1 MYNFY
6 SLPLHLLEVAEYD
19 FDIGL
24 FEINEILISQA
35 FFGRVRKYKLMSG
48 ETGCVVASTDV
59 KLSFA
64 APIANFLKKSIYV
77 IIIRSGIE
85 KSPLHRM

>member
-35 FFGRVRKYKLMSG
+35 FFGRVRKYTSNATG
-48 ETGCVVASTDV
+48 ETGCVVASTDI

-64 APIANFLKKSIYV
+64 APIVNF
-77 IIIRSGIE
+77 
-85 KSPLHRM
+85 